1 MTFPNCGDTFVI
13 SLRPLDYEAYTMI
26 VFISSSVCF
35 SLRYLMV
42 VILILILGDRVYL
55 TIR

>member
-26 VFISSSVCF
+26 VFISSVVCF
-35 SLRYLMV
+35 SLMHASDGGNFNSNTR
-42 VILILILGDRVYL
+42 R
-55 TIR
+55 